1 MKFTYVNVG
10 WEGLV
15 ADATVLA
22 SAVQEGF
29 RIPKGFFL
37 EEFSKFKSYVV
48 CVNYFPLL

>member
-1 MKFTYVNVG
+1 MVASYFDMKFTYVNVG

-29 RIPKGFFL
+29 RIPKVFFL
-37 EEFSKFKSYVV
+37 KNFQSLKVM
-48 CVNYFPLL
+48 